1 MSGPRMDAGAQRLMV
16 WSGPVVVVTF
26 IIGLVPLSH
35 FIPAPRPTAS
45 GEEIAALFR
54 DDSTEIRIACA
65 LMMVGI
71 TFFATWGAGITVWI
85 RRMEAG
91 FPVLTYG
98 SLILLGAGTVYFSSI
113 PLVWALASFRPEI
126 APDTIRMLN
135 DLAWFLFLF
144 SWPPFGVWA
153 ALVGVAILRDH
164 HTPALFPRWLA
175 YLSFWAAL
183 LLTPATLMV
192 FFKTGPFAFNGL
204 ITLYVPLIVYLA
216 WMVVMTKVVLGA
228 ITKRE
233 HEQSRDVATV
243 TG

>member
-1 MSGPRMDAGAQRLMV
+1 MDAGAQRLMV

-243 TG
+243 AG